1 MKLGYMGLGAMGSR
15 MAVRL
20 LDAGHELW
28 VYNRSAARLQP
39 VVARGGLPA
48 GSIADL
54 TRKVDVLF
62 TSLSMPADTQEVYL
76 GEEGILANAQK
87 GLICVDF
94 TSVDMETSRD
104 VYREAAAR
112 GVSYLDAP
120 VSGGPEGAEKGTLT
134 IMVGGDGES
143 YNKVEPLL
151 LTLGQ
156 NVQHLGGSGLGSAAK
171 LFNQY
176 LVGVHI
182 MAAAEAMAAAD
193 KLGLNPKQL
202 YQLLQVSYGQSRML
216 ERLMEQL
223 VLPGNAE
230 PGAYMKYIHKDL
242 RLANLLLTTYGIEPV
257 TGKAAWN
264 VYEETLQTPWG
275 EKDMAAVYYWLK
287 EKGAL

>member
-20 LDAGHELW
+20 LGAGHELS
-28 VYNRSAARLQP
+28 VYNRSADRLHP
-39 VVARGGLPA
+39 VAARGGRPV
-48 GSIADL
+48 GSIAAL
-54 TRKVDVLF
+54 AREADVLF
-62 TSLSMPADTQEVYL
+62 TSLSMPADTKEVYL
-76 GEEGILANAQK
+76 GEEGILAHAQK

-94 TSVDMETSRD
+94 TSVNMETSRE
-104 VYREAAAR
+104 VCQEAAAR

-120 VSGGPEGAEKGTLT
+120 VSGGPEGAEGGTLT
-134 IMVGGDGES
+134 IMVGGDGEA
-143 YNKVEPLL
+143 YARVEPLL
-151 LTLGQ
+151 LVLGQ

-171 LFNQY
+171 LLNQY

-182 MAAAEAMAAAD
+182 MAAAEAMAAAGSM
-193 KLGLNPKQL
+193 GLDPKQL

-242 RLANLLLTTYGIEPV
+242 RLANLLLSAFGIEPV
-257 TGKAAWN
+257 TGKAAWS
-264 VYEETLQTPWG
+264 VYEEALQTSWG
-275 EKDMAAVYYWLK
+275 EKDMAAVYYWLQ
-287 EKGAL
+287 EKRGL